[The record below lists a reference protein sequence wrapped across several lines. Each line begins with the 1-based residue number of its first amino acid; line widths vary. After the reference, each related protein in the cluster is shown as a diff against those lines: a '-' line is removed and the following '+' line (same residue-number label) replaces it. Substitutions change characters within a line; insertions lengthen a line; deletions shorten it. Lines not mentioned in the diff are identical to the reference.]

1 MHFQGWDNCEAC
13 LSKDISKQHMETCTH
28 FSSKYPLPIILI
40 SKSLWSML
48 NSDQGDTRGLVHL
61 NSDPN
66 TRWYRSSRPLLMTT
80 KPDRI
85 SRYYRR
91 WTEPRPARKMVTTPA
106 APSSHPSPG
115 SMIGNDNGIHC
126 LT

>member
-1 MHFQGWDNCEAC
+1 
-13 LSKDISKQHMETCTH
+13 LSKEVAKQHMDTCTH
-28 FSSKYPLPIILI
+28 FSSKYPLPIVLI
-40 SKSLWSML
+40 SKPLWMML
-48 NSDQGDTRGLVHL
+48 NSNQGDTRGLVHL

-66 TRWYRSSRPLLMTT
+66 TRWFRSTRPLLMTT

-106 APSSHPSPG
+106 APSTPLSPG
-115 SMIGNDNGIHC
+115 GINHQH
-126 LT
+126 LYYHDSTVHKNSP